1 VIEFDGGSR
10 RVIYANHWRKS
21 HIRMQCVIYNSS
33 LLQFDCNSCDLV
45 SDQDNDFGELDVL
58 DMVNES
64 VNAELLSSQMTD
76 TSMSR
81 IAECPR
87 KIIHF

>member
-1 VIEFDGGSR
+1 
-10 RVIYANHWRKS
+10 
-21 HIRMQCVIYNSS
+21 MQCVIYNSS